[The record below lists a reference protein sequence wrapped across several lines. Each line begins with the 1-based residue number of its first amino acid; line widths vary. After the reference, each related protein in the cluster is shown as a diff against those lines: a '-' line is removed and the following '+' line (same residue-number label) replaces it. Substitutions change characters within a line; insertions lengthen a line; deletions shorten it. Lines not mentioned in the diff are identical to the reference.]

1 MSELC
6 DPVYAGDCHNEMLV
20 YPADHVKAVICG
32 YIDYIE
38 RIAKLEREAK
48 VQESYINRI
57 ITGHTTSTLKP

>member
-6 DPVYAGDCHNEMLV
+6 DPVYAGDCYNEMLV
-20 YPADHVKAVICG
+20 YPADNVEAVICG
-32 YIDYIE
+32 YID